1 MTKPKDATD
10 ALLVQKHQ
18 KSEAQKKL
26 AEIEGGIDQLR
37 DVRSANLQALDELD
51 AQLDALMNADGI
63 QFDSNDQALEP
74 EIEALL
80 QVDAARIE
88 AAHQIALLEV
98 VDAGRDADWSQ
109 YMVSI
114 HRYATQNGVHLSG
127 DPFSR
132 LMTESQ
138 RLAIEQRID
147 DDLTYKNA
155 NCDKYDYMLA
165 ATCGMVAGLIDV
177 RFVGLPWG
185 QGAIGKGADKAVDSA
200 VAGFAELLGWEG
212 PREGSDPKA
221 SAIGFLER
229 KFNVNY
235 DQTHGNAP
243 GTRGTGGKVDHLTP
257 VNHHLKNLAHSPDLV
272 GLVFSIINQFTN
284 TSTFVSNGKLITIDT
299 ETFELQGSNFP
310 AKVFAGFCNWLGH
323 LASDVAG
330 SSGSTGRGAG
340 IPIPFYSLLQFLDVG
355 AFGQHRDTFAKVAVK
370 VFEQG
375 YDLRHGLAL
384 AVPVLIGELLTRISW
399 SFKQRLYHHKDW
411 KDCVPAG
418 TNPEVRRMLLVAHGT
433 LCMVDGVDA
442 GLRSG
447 GDIIQFM
454 LRANIVAWAR
464 FGTLAIKEMNA
475 WYPSGRLDFDA
486 TNSYL
491 DAEYEKGSI
500 WVPGSS

>member
-1 MTKPKDATD
+1 MTKDATD
-10 ALLVQKHQ
+10 ALLIQKHQ
-18 KSEAQKKL
+18 LSEAQKKL
-26 AEIEGGIDQLR
+26 GEIDGGIARLR
-37 DVRSANLQALDELD
+37 DIRSANLQALDDLD
-51 AQLDALMNADGI
+51 TQLNALMSADGI
-63 QFDSNDQALEP
+63 QFDVNGQALEA

-80 QVDAARIE
+80 QVDAAKIE
-88 AAHQIALLEV
+88 ATQQIKLLEV
-98 VDAGRDADWSQ
+98 VDVAPEADWSQ

-114 HRYATQNGVHLSG
+114 RRYATKNGVDLSG
-127 DPFSR
+127 DPFTR

-138 RLAIEQRID
+138 RLAVERRID
-147 DDLTYKNA
+147 EDLTYKNA

-177 RFVGLPWG
+177 LFVGLPG
-185 QGAIGKGADKAVDSA
+185 QGAIGKGADKVVDSA
-200 VAGFAELLGWEG
+200 VTGFAKLLGWEG
-212 PREGSDPKA
+212 PREGSDLKA

-229 KFNVNY
+229 KFKVNY
-235 DQTHGNAP
+235 DQTHGNSLGP
-243 GTRGTGGKVDHLTP
+243 RGTGGRVDHLTP
-257 VNHHLKNLAHSPDLV
+257 VNHHLKNLAHSPDLI

-310 AKVFAGFCNWLGH
+310 AKVFSGFCNWLGH
-323 LASDVAG
+323 LASDAAG
-330 SSGSTGRGAG
+330 SSSSTKRGSG
-340 IPIPFYSLLQFLDVG
+340 IPIPFYSLLQFLDFG

-411 KDCVPAG
+411 NDCVPAG
-418 TNPEVRRMLLVAHGT
+418 TNPEVRRMLVVAHGT
-433 LCMVDGVDA
+433 LCMVDGLDA
-442 GLRSG
+442 GVRSG
-447 GDIIQFM
+447 GNIIQFM
-454 LRANIVAWAR
+454 LRANIVAWTR

-475 WYPSGRLDFDA
+475 WYQSGRLDVDA

-491 DAEYEKGSI
+491 DAEYERMLKAGS
-500 WVPGSS
+500 